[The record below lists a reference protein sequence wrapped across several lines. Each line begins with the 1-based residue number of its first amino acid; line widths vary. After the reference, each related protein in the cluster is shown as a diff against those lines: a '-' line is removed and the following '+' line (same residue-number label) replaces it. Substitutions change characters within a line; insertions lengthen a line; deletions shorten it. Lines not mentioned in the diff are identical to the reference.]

1 MANERP
7 PRIILVTPA
16 AVNASAK
23 LFNFPRQPHQNPPS
37 CLPSVI
43 SGFFFFFFFLSF
55 LLSFLYF
62 HSTFLTTR
70 LSPRFLSVSLLV
82 SSTTIRVLRFLLSS
96 FSFSR
101 LIYGG
106 LLPDF
111 PEIPLLPLLFLEIG
125 SHLVASYFRIFVSF
139 LFGKWA
145 FFEFPQTN
153 VFVTAKLE
161 LNRSSTIIK
170 NSLKRMIYSSL

>member
-106 LLPDF
+106 LLSDF
-111 PEIPLLPLLFLEIG
+111 PEIPLLFLEIG

-139 LFGKWA
+139 LLRKWA

-170 NSLKRMIYSSL
+170 NSLKRMIYPSL

>member
-43 SGFFFFFFFLSF
+43 SGFFFFFFLSF

-106 LLPDF
+106 FLSDF
-111 PEIPLLPLLFLEIG
+111 PEIPLFFLEIG

-139 LFGKWA
+139 LLRKWA

-153 VFVTAKLE
+153 VFVYTAKLE

>member
-43 SGFFFFFFFLSF
+43 SGFFFFFFLSF

-111 PEIPLLPLLFLEIG
+111 PEIPLLFLEIG

-139 LFGKWA
+139 LLGKWA

-161 LNRSSTIIK
+161 LNRLSSTIIK
-170 NSLKRMIYSSL
+170 NSLKRMIYPSL

>member
-43 SGFFFFFFFLSF
+43 SGFFFFFFLSF

-111 PEIPLLPLLFLEIG
+111 PEIPLLFLEIG
-125 SHLVASYFRIFVSF
+125 ITSSLRIFGFLFLSF
-139 LFGKWA
+139 LENGLSL
-145 FFEFPQTN
+145 N

-170 NSLKRMIYSSL
+170 NSLKRMIYPSL

>member
-1 MANERP
+1 MHQRNCSTSLANLTKTLP
-7 PRIILVTPA
+7 PA
-16 AVNASAK
+16 
-23 LFNFPRQPHQNPPS
+23 
-37 CLPSVI
+37 
-43 SGFFFFFFFLSF
+43 FL
-55 LLSFLYF
+55 
-62 HSTFLTTR
+62 R
-70 LSPRFLSVSLLV
+70 LSLD
-82 SSTTIRVLRFLLSS
+82 SSSSS
-96 FSFSR
+96 FSLFFFPSFIFTRLFLQLASPLVFYPSLSWFLRQLSGSCAFFYLLSLFFR

-139 LFGKWA
+139 LLGKWA

>member
-43 SGFFFFFFFLSF
+43 SGFFFFFFLSF

-101 LIYGG
+101 LIYDG
-106 LLPDF
+106 LLSDF
-111 PEIPLLPLLFLEIG
+111 PEIPLLFLEIG

-139 LFGKWA
+139 LLRKWA

-170 NSLKRMIYSSL
+170 NSLKRMIYPSL